1 LDLVDEVGRE
11 FTDVMFTV
19 ANQLQQLRLTED
31 ETSLIAAYVIFDG
44 KNIIIISDGQIQ
56 IMI

>member
-1 LDLVDEVGRE
+1 VDEVGRE